1 VSAPAVVAC
10 EGVVHIYPTPTEDV
24 VALRGV
30 DLQIAAGSRVA
41 LVGPSGCGKSTLL
54 AVMAGLVRPSAG
66 RVLVGTTDVVRAS
79 ERELV
84 ELRAGGV
91 GVVLQG
97 AAGNLLGYVDA
108 LDNVRFARAGA
119 RTASRPAGPGGAQ
132 LPAGDL
138 LAALGLQGL
147 AGVPVGRLSGGE
159 QQRVAI
165 AVALANGPGLL
176 LADEPTSQLDAAARD
191 DVVQALVHANTALGT
206 TVVAVTHDPAVGA
219 ALGRVVAMRDGRVG
233 AEGRGHAE
241 YAVVGTDGAV
251 HLPEHLLEAWPPG
264 SLVRVVEEPDDPDR
278 LSLERGPR

>member
-1 VSAPAVVAC
+1 MSAPAVVAC

-66 RVLVGTTDVVRAS
+66 RVLVGSTDVVRAS

-108 LDNVRFARAGA
+108 LDNVRFAHAGA
-119 RTASRPAGPGGAQ
+119 RPGHSRPDGR
-132 LPAGDL
+132 LPAADL
-138 LAALGLQGL
+138 LATLGLQRV

-191 DVVQALVHANTALGT
+191 DVVQALVHANTELGT

>member
-1 VSAPAVVAC
+1 MSASAVAC
-10 EGVVHIYPTPTEDV
+10 EGVVHIYPTPAEDV

-30 DLQIAAGSRVA
+30 DLQIGAGSRVA

-97 AAGNLLGYVDA
+97 AVGNLLGYVDA
-108 LDNVRFARAGA
+108 LDNVRFARAAA
-119 RTASRPAGPGGAQ
+119 RGDRGRQ
-132 LPAGDL
+132 LPAVDL
-138 LAALGLQGL
+138 LAALGLREL
-147 AGVPVGRLSGGE
+147 AGVEVSRLSGGE

-165 AVALANGPGLL
+165 AVALANDPGLL
-176 LADEPTSQLDAAARD
+176 LADEPTSQLDAASRE
-191 DVVQALVHANTALGT
+191 DVVQALVDANTTLGT

-233 AEGRGHAE
+233 AEGRGQAE

-251 HLPEHLLEAWPPG
+251 QLPDHLLDAWPPG
-264 SLVRVVEEPDDPDR
+264 SLVRVVEDPDDPDR
-278 LSLERGPR
+278 LRLERGPR

>member
-1 VSAPAVVAC
+1 MSAPAVVAC

-66 RVLVGTTDVVRAS
+66 RVLVGSTDVVRAS

-108 LDNVRFARAGA
+108 LDNVRFTHAGA
-119 RTASRPAGPGGAQ
+119 RPGGSRPDGR
-132 LPAGDL
+132 LPAADL
-138 LAALGLQGL
+138 LATLGLQRV

-191 DVVQALVHANTALGT
+191 DVVQALVHANTELGT